1 MSDIFLTPSHLTT
14 FITPVPQDFALWRS
28 FVEIWTF
35 WMRRS
40 ISTYLSTLF
49 LLAKSIRPLHL
60 YFTIMTSQFL
70 SLPICLKGNRSAFF
84 SPFWVKWMNESISL
98 TDLFLT
104 PHHPTYPLLSLL
116 VVPSP
121 LEHGLVAD
129 ISNLVLFDKEIDGK
143 YVGSRPIK
151 LRKSNWKDRNVEHVS
166 WMVFFFLWHSLS
178 FLV

>member
-14 FITPVPQDFALWRS
+14 FITPVPQDFARWRS
-28 FVEIWTF
+28 FVDIWTF

-60 YFTIMTSQFL
+60 YFTIMNSQFL
-70 SLPICLKGNRSAFF
+70 SL
-84 SPFWVKWMNESISL
+84 
-98 TDLFLT
+98 
-104 PHHPTYPLLSLL
+104 
-116 VVPSP
+116 
-121 LEHGLVAD
+121 AD

-166 WMVFFFLWHSLS
+166 WMVFFFPVAFVVFPCLNCPSWRR
-178 FLV
+178 LVINKFNKINLRDIV